1 MDEKEIDSI
10 YYERPYYLEPGKG
23 ADKAYVLL
31 KEAMEQAKK
40 VALATFAFR
49 NKEDLVALRTH
60 KDVMILQ
67 QLRFQDQIR
76 EYDDL
81 EIPDSAEVTRREIE
95 MAVKLVEQQ
104 EGKFTPSKF
113 KDTYIAALKKLI
125 NAKAKGKK
133 VEPTKSSDLIEQ
145 LKASLERSGASA

>member
-1 MDEKEIDSI
+1 MRHPWRGPHPAQRS
-10 YYERPYYLEPGKG
+10 GS
-23 ADKAYVLL
+23 AC
-31 KEAMEQAKK
+31 
-40 VALATFAFR
+40 
-49 NKEDLVALRTH
+49 
-60 KDVMILQ
+60 
-67 QLRFQDQIR
+67 

-125 NAKAKGKK
+125 NAKAKEKK